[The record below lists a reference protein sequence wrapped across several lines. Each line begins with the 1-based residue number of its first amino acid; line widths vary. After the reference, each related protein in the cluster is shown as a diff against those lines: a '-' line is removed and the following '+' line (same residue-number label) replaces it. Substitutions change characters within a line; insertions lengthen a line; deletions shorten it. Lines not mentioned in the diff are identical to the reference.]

1 MVDGRFCHYEL
12 RTKDVASAG
21 AFYSELF
28 GAAFWSEHV
37 TVVPLPE
44 PAAARGA
51 PSHWLG
57 FIDVPNVEDMVLR
70 IVERGGQRLGPTRQD
85 GDGASLAAL
94 RDPFGA
100 VVGVSSGMSLARS
113 LPVAWHL
120 LHTTDHQ
127 QASAMYAELFGWSAT
142 ELVDLGP
149 ELGCH
154 QMFAWNGSGGLGSV
168 ANTALLPH
176 IHTHWQFYFRVTDLD
191 ASLARARALGALVL
205 APVTAPT
212 GARAAACDDPHGA
225 AFGLYQD

>member
-1 MVDGRFCHYEL
+1 MCL
-12 RTKDVASAG
+12 
-21 AFYSELF
+21 
-28 GAAFWSEHV
+28 
-37 TVVPLPE
+37 
-44 PAAARGA
+44 AAARGA
-51 PSHWLG
+51 LSHWLG
-57 FIDVPNVEDMVLR
+57 FIDVANVEDMARR

-85 GDGASLAAL
+85 GDGATRAAL

-100 VVGVSSGMSLARS
+100 IIGVSSGMSLARS
-113 LPVAWHL
+113 LAVSWHL

-127 QASAMYAELFGWSAT
+127 RAFAMYADLFGWSAT

-168 ANTALLPH
+168 AYTALLLH
-176 IHTHWQFYFRVTDLD
+176 IHTHWQFYFRVTDFD
-191 ASLARARALGALVL
+191 ASFARARALGALVS

-225 AFGLYQD
+225 AFGLYQAE